1 MRIGFITYEYPPFV
15 YGGAGVYAKSIVQA
29 LAKRGHDVHVFTFS
43 DDLDTNPRIHIHQ
56 LGSKRLPKMAWIP
69 SYWFSLYYYFK
80 KNGND
85 LHLDVLLGNGFS
97 ELPLGKGIIGIPRML
112 VMHQSARRVLQIVK
126 PTIIERLTNIN
137 NEMGIAPIFDP
148 MLVKRADKIIAV
160 SDYVKRSLVKDLD
173 IDPGRIEVILNGF
186 DDLYR
191 KMGRKEIGAIKAS
204 YGISGKRPILFV
216 GRISDKRKGLME
228 LLKAFSMLEGKEDIA
243 LIIAGSGD
251 KAPIEEMIEK
261 LGIQENAKILG
272 RVTDE
277 ALKEL
282 YNVCDLYVSSSF
294 YESFGLTLVEA
305 MSCEKPVIAR
315 DIGGISEVISN
326 ENGIL
331 LKDNSSDSLA
341 DAIGN
346 IISNYKEYEQ
356 IGKNNR
362 HYVLNKF
369 SWDKAACLLEGLAM
383 ELVDGNMEE

>member
-1 MRIGFITYEYPPFV
+1 
-15 YGGAGVYAKSIVQA
+15 
-29 LAKRGHDVHVFTFS
+29 
-43 DDLDTNPRIHIHQ
+43 
-56 LGSKRLPKMAWIP
+56 
-69 SYWFSLYYYFK
+69 
-80 KNGND
+80 
-85 LHLDVLLGNGFS
+85 
-97 ELPLGKGIIGIPRML
+97 
-112 VMHQSARRVLQIVK
+112 
-126 PTIIERLTNIN
+126 
-137 NEMGIAPIFDP
+137 
-148 MLVKRADKIIAV
+148 
-160 SDYVKRSLVKDLD
+160 
-173 IDPGRIEVILNGF
+173 
-186 DDLYR
+186 
-191 KMGRKEIGAIKAS
+191 
-204 YGISGKRPILFV
+204 
-216 GRISDKRKGLME
+216 
-228 LLKAFSMLEGKEDIA
+228 
-243 LIIAGSGD
+243 
-251 KAPIEEMIEK
+251 MIEK